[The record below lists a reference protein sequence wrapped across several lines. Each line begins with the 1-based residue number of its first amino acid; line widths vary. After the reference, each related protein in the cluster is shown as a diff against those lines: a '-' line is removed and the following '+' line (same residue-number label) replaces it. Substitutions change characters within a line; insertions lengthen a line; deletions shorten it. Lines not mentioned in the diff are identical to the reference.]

1 MDREEEQLAPRVMFV
16 PVSGPGGTGEYM
28 RSLHLARGVR
38 GRWAGAEIRFV
49 LSRQAPYLSQNPFA
63 VDVTESSPTHHI
75 REVNRFVDLFDPDVV
90 VFDCS
95 GRVAQMRH
103 ADRRGS
109 ATVFISQHRRKRR
122 RGFKPGRMRHCDL
135 HWIVQPE
142 FVDGGLT
149 GLERFKLR
157 LFGRP
162 RVTFLG
168 PVFPD
173 PRPPAF
179 PMPETGYFFCCA
191 GGGATPVDRRN
202 SAELFAEAASE
213 IASRTGLPGIMVMG
227 PSYTGTLATLPGLR
241 IVPRIEGAEL
251 AYVLAGA
258 RFAVISGGDLLGQAA
273 ALGVPAV
280 AAPIGP
286 DQPARIAAYVRQG
299 LCLAAH
305 PGSLAV
311 TVREELTDL
320 RIAGLRK
327 GIQSLG
333 LGNGMGEALDQLG
346 SLLQTGGRP
355 T

>member
-1 MDREEEQLAPRVMFV
+1 MFV

-28 RSLHLARGVR
+28 RSVHLARGICE
-38 GRWAGAEIRFV
+38 RWPAAERRFV
-49 LSRQAPYLSQNPFA
+49 LSRQAPYLSAAPFP

-75 REVNRFVDLFDPDVV
+75 REVNRFVDRFNPDVV

-103 ADRRGS
+103 AHCRGS

-149 GLERFKLR
+149 WLERFKLR

-179 PMPETGYFFCCA
+179 KLPESGYFFCCPG
-191 GGGATPVDRRN
+191 GGGAPIDGRN

-213 IASRTGLPGIMVMG
+213 IAGRTGLPGIMVMG
-227 PSYTGTLATLPGLR
+227 PSYSGSMESLPGLR
-241 IVPRIEGAEL
+241 IVSSLEGAEL
-251 AYVLAGA
+251 TYVLAGA
-258 RFAVISGGDLLGQAA
+258 RFAVINGGDLLGQAV
-273 ALGVPAV
+273 ALKVPAV
-280 AAPIGP
+280 SAPIGS

-299 LCLAAH
+299 LCLAAR

-311 TVREELTDL
+311 TVQEELTDL
-320 RIAGLRK
+320 RIAGLQK
-327 GIQSLG
+327 GIQSLE
-333 LGNGMGEALDQLG
+333 LGNGMGEALDQLN
-346 SLLQTGGRP
+346 SLLATGDRS